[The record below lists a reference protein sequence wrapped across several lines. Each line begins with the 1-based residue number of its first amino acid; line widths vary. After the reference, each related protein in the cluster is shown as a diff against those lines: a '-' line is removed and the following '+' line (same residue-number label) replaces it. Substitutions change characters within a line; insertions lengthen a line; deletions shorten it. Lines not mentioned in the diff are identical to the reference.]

1 MMDRRVFL
9 KLTGL
14 AVAAGALGALPGAAV
29 AAPLDPALTAS
40 VRDLV
45 AAPRLTVTRLAMRE
59 AGEYRVSGTIRLEA
73 PTVEIAGIAN
83 SQQISWSGAAGQPPM
98 VVSFTSFE
106 SYDGRGLAPEISVL
120 GGRLALL
127 TVTPIVWE

>member
-9 KLTGL
+9 KLTGF
-14 AVAAGALGALPGAAV
+14 AAAAGALGAFPASAA
-29 AAPLDPALTAS
+29 AAPVVSATES

-73 PTVEIAGIAN
+73 PTVEISGIAN
-83 SQQISWSGAAGQPPM
+83 SQQISWSGADGQPPM
-98 VVSFTSFE
+98 LVSFTSFE
-106 SYDGRGLAPEISVL
+106 QYDGLGAAPAISVR
-120 GGRLALL
+120 GGKLESL
-127 TVTPIVWE
+127 TVTPIAWL